1 MTTTRTILI
10 AAAAALLSWTVASA
24 EPAPAP
30 PAATLPAGQYT
41 LDPAHA
47 SLVFHVNH
55 LGISNFTS
63 RFSKFD
69 ATLDIDPA
77 HPETA
82 KVTATIDPASVEIFG
97 SDLASILKSDKWFN
111 VARFPQMTFKS
122 TKVERTGDKTA
133 RITGEL
139 TLHGITR
146 PVVLDA
152 TFNGGYGKN
161 SFDPGGARIGFSA
174 RGTLNRSQF
183 GLAEGIPAPGTTM
196 GVGDAV
202 QFQLE
207 VEFSRKD

>member
-1 MTTTRTILI
+1 MTTRTILI

-24 EPAPAP
+24 EPAPSP
-30 PAATLPAGQYT
+30 PLATLPSGQYT
-41 LDPAHA
+41 LDPSHA

-55 LGISNFTS
+55 LGVSNFTS

-77 HPETA
+77 HPKTA
-82 KVTATIDPASVEIFG
+82 RVTATIDPASVELVG

-133 RITGEL
+133 RITGDL

-146 PVVLDA
+146 PVVLGA

-207 VEFSRKD
+207 VEFSKKD